1 MRVWR
6 TVWDQMDDS
15 VVAKKRW
22 TTEVTSSELGWYC
35 RHYSHCSLLG
45 RRLKNRALVLQN
57 RLELLLKL
65 KGRLGFLVSQKFNGD
80 YSNGDTNEFLDEIN
94 GEIGLNLSNG
104 DEHDMNVMTNNAI
117 NSSHESSETI
127 REVEPK
133 EEPEKIKKWREEQN
147 RLLEEKDREESVRK
161 EELKQ
166 TAKHELEE
174 WYARYAEQLEKSK
187 LNNRNA
193 EKEWVAERDTEVAG
207 QEWEKIAKMCD
218 FNPKSTR
225 NTKDTTRMRSILL
238 QLKQNPPTGQNSKS

>member
-1 MRVWR
+1 MSTDMLEDPAAEFLARE
-6 TVWDQMDDS
+6 QNALAELEDDFQFPNN
-15 VVAKKRW
+15 AK
-22 TTEVTSSELGWYC
+22 E
-35 RHYSHCSLLG
+35 
-45 RRLKNRALVLQN
+45 
-57 RLELLLKL
+57 
-65 KGRLGFLVSQKFNGD
+65 SQKFNGN
-80 YSNGDTNEFLDEIN
+80 YSNGDTNEFMNEMNDTTN
-94 GEIGLNLSNG
+94 GLLSNG
-104 DEHDMNVMTNNAI
+104 DEPDVDLNVMTNNAI
-117 NSSHESSETI
+117 NSSQSSDTI
-127 REVEPK
+127 RESEPK

-147 RLLEEKDREESVRK
+147 RLLEEKDREESKRK

-187 LNNRNA
+187 INNRNA